1 MTDSLLHFMMNYFF
15 ILCTRETKN
24 NMLLFWTGF
33 FGHCLFPF
41 AGPSISML
49 LFVRVTTPELAK
61 STENQGDTSPVQMC
75 CYNRISLM
83 GVFKK
88 REKGKGRK
96 NLWGG
101 REPSGLLWYIFNQPA
116 IKDGISLY
124 HLELMQ

>member
-1 MTDSLLHFMMNYFF
+1 
-15 ILCTRETKN
+15 
-24 NMLLFWTGF
+24 MLLFWTGF

-49 LFVRVTTPELAK
+49 LFLRVTTPELVK

-88 REKGKGRK
+88 RERGKRRK
-96 NLWGG
+96 NLWVEGS
-101 REPSGLLWYIFNQPA
+101 PWDYSGIYLTNLQLKTVSACI
-116 IKDGISLY
+116 I
-124 HLELMQ
+124 

>member
-1 MTDSLLHFMMNYFF
+1 
-15 ILCTRETKN
+15 
-24 NMLLFWTGF
+24 MLLFWTGF
-33 FGHCLFPF
+33 FGHCLFLF
-41 AGPSISML
+41 AGPSVSML
-49 LFVRVTTPELAK
+49 LFLRVTTLELAK

-88 REKGKGRK
+88 REEEREKRTSMRR
-96 NLWGG
+96 
-101 REPSGLLWYIFNQPA
+101 REPLGLLQYIFNQPA

>member
-15 ILCTRETKN
+15 ILCTLETKKK
-24 NMLLFWTGF
+24 MLLFWTGF
-33 FGHCLFPF
+33 FGHCLFLF

-49 LFVRVTTPELAK
+49 LFLRVTTPELAK

-88 REKGKGRK
+88 RERRK
-96 NLWGG
+96 ERRELIGGGGNPRDYSSIYLTNLQ
-101 REPSGLLWYIFNQPA
+101 L
-116 IKDGISLY
+116 KTISVCII
-124 HLELMQ
+124 

>member
-1 MTDSLLHFMMNYFF
+1 
-15 ILCTRETKN
+15 
-24 NMLLFWTGF
+24 MLLFWTGF
-33 FGHCLFPF
+33 FGHCLFLF
-41 AGPSISML
+41 AGPSVSML
-49 LFVRVTTPELAK
+49 LFLRVTTLELAK

-88 REKGKGRK
+88 REEEREKRSYMGR
-96 NLWGG
+96 
-101 REPSGLLWYIFNQPA
+101 REPSGLLQYIFNQPA

>member
-1 MTDSLLHFMMNYFF
+1 
-15 ILCTRETKN
+15 
-24 NMLLFWTGF
+24 MLLFWTGF

-49 LFVRVTTPELAK
+49 LFLRVTTPELAK

-88 REKGKGRK
+88 RERGNGRK
-96 NLWGG
+96 KKTYGVGGSPRDYSGIYLTNLQLKTV
-101 REPSGLLWYIFNQPA
+101 SACI
-116 IKDGISLY
+116 I
-124 HLELMQ
+124 

>member
-15 ILCTRETKN
+15 ILCTLETKK

-49 LFVRVTTPELAK
+49 LFLRVTTPELAK

-75 CYNRISLM
+75 CYNRMSLM
-83 GVFKK
+83 GAFKKK
-88 REKGKGRK
+88 RERGKREM
-96 NLWGG
+96 NLSGG
-101 REPSGLLWYIFNQPA
+101 GVEDPWEYSSIYLTNLQLKTVSACI
-116 IKDGISLY
+116 I
-124 HLELMQ
+124 

>member
-1 MTDSLLHFMMNYFF
+1 
-15 ILCTRETKN
+15 
-24 NMLLFWTGF
+24 MLLFWTGF
-33 FGHCLFPF
+33 FGHCLFLF

-49 LFVRVTTPELAK
+49 LFLRVTTPELVK

-88 REKGKGRK
+88 RERGKEEK
-96 NLWGG
+96 KLMGG
-101 REPSGLLWYIFNQPA
+101 REPLGLLWYIFNQPA

>member
-1 MTDSLLHFMMNYFF
+1 
-15 ILCTRETKN
+15 
-24 NMLLFWTGF
+24 MLLFWTGF

-49 LFVRVTTPELAK
+49 LFLRVTTPELAK
-61 STENQGDTSPVQMC
+61 STETQGDTSPVQMC

-88 REKGKGRK
+88 RERRKERKELGGWVGR
-96 NLWGG
+96 
-101 REPSGLLWYIFNQPA
+101 RQPSGLLQYIFNQPA
-116 IKDGISLY
+116 IKAGISLY